1 MTEKQNFLRIVK
13 AMYENI
19 KPTNFSE
26 NLSKVEKLKELNR
39 FLTEF
44 ETQTNNIEKMLNTY
58 IQLELLSI
66 EDKDEMIESI
76 KQINMKYL
84 NALNV

>member
-19 KPTNFSE
+19 NPTNFSE

-76 KQINMKYL
+76 KQINGKYL

>member
-19 KPTNFSE
+19 NPTNFSE

-44 ETQTNNIEKMLNTY
+44 ETQTSNIEKMLNTY

-76 KQINMKYL
+76 KQINGKYL